1 MSRFDRV
8 YVIAGLPTVIGVKY
22 ISPTKSNANPTFRVQ
37 SYVSDDYKELVELAA
52 LH

>member
-1 MSRFDRV
+1 M
-8 YVIAGLPTVIGVKY
+8 IGVKY